1 MSVHLRFLNTL
12 LLCAILISPFA
23 IAGCATH
30 RYRAYDP
37 YFSDYHVW
45 DRNEVVF
52 YNRWEVETHRGHRE
66 FRERN
71 REEQRDYWS
80 WRHSH
85 R

>member
-12 LLCAILISPFA
+12 LLSATLISDF
-23 IAGCATH
+23 GCATH
-30 RYRAYDP
+30 TYRVYDP
-37 YFSDYHVW
+37 YYSDYHVW

-66 FRERN
+66 FPERN